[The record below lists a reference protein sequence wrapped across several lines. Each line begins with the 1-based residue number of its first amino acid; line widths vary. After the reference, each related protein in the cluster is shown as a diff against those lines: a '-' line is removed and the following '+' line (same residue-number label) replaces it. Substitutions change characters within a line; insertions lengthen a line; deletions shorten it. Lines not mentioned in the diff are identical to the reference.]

1 MLHQGAE
8 QHIAVTG
15 KRKDG
20 ENPSHTS
27 QCRNRVQGS
36 QNATA
41 WKAGRRD
48 SRIIRK
54 SESLP

>member
-20 ENPSHTS
+20 ENPSHAS
-27 QCRNRVQGS
+27 QCRNQY
-36 QNATA
+36 N
-41 WKAGRRD
+41 D
-48 SRIIRK
+48 RK
-54 SESLP
+54 KPLFGKREGAI